1 MLLSSKRRPGQPL
14 TLGAGRCFGEAAL
27 VAPLPRLEAAAA
39 KTSCVVLVQPRAH
52 ATRPLLVLTAPLALA
67 VAAHPVARRPCS
79 HTPLPRAA
87 SRRSLL
93 GQVLLREHLAE
104 RRFRI
109 APALQRELVCACAHR
124 QLLPMRA
131 FSLFG
136 MATLRAVA
144 ALFTPRA
151 LLPAPSPST

>member
-1 MLLSSKRRPGQPL
+1 MQP
-14 TLGAGRCFGEAAL
+14 
-27 VAPLPRLEAAAA
+27 
-39 KTSCVVLVQPRAH
+39 
-52 ATRPLLVLTAPLALA
+52 
-67 VAAHPVARRPCS
+67 
-79 HTPLPRAA
+79 HTPPP
-87 SRRSLL
+87 SRRYLL

-151 LLPAPSPST
+151 LLPAPSPSPSPSP

>member
-1 MLLSSKRRPGQPL
+1 MQP
-14 TLGAGRCFGEAAL
+14 
-27 VAPLPRLEAAAA
+27 
-39 KTSCVVLVQPRAH
+39 
-52 ATRPLLVLTAPLALA
+52 
-67 VAAHPVARRPCS
+67 
-79 HTPLPRAA
+79 HTPTPVRPHGAT
-87 SRRSLL
+87 SD
-93 GQVLLREHLAE
+93 QVLLREHLAE

-144 ALFTPRA
+144 ALFTPRE
-151 LLPAPSPST
+151 LLPAP

>member
-1 MLLSSKRRPGQPL
+1 MQP
-14 TLGAGRCFGEAAL
+14 
-27 VAPLPRLEAAAA
+27 
-39 KTSCVVLVQPRAH
+39 
-52 ATRPLLVLTAPLALA
+52 
-67 VAAHPVARRPCS
+67 
-79 HTPLPRAA
+79 HTPTPRAA
-87 SRRSLL
+87 SRRYPLD
-93 GQVLLREHLAE
+93 QVLLREHLAE

-144 ALFTPRA
+144 ALFTPRE
-151 LLPAPSPST
+151 LSP